1 MTAPDLTDLEKA
13 VEAHEQDAAAADKL
27 DPKMVSGIVVT
38 RHAITER
45 RTHAQSGA
53 ELDACNVLL
62 ERLRK
67 VYAP

>member
-13 VEAHEQDAAAADKL
+13 VEAHEKDAAGADKL

-38 RHAITER
+38 RRAITER
-45 RTHAQSGA
+45 RAHAQSGA